1 MTKTFVR
8 LLALSALLGATA
20 CPSTTAVPDPAA
32 EDAKL
37 RAEALV
43 WFDYFANADG
53 PGMGNLYA
61 EDALLM
67 PPGAPAITGRAA
79 ITKFLGDEAASA
91 KAAGL
96 SLKNRE
102 VTGSGVDGDMAW
114 ISGTYD
120 VVDASGTTMDRGNYL
135 SVHRKINGTW
145 LYIRD
150 TWNSDQKPTPPASP
164 SATEKA
170 PAAQ

>member
-1 MTKTFVR
+1 MR
-8 LLALSALLGATA
+8 LLVLSFFLVATA
-20 CPSTTAVPDPAA
+20 CVTVKLDTAA
-32 EDAKL
+32 ENDKL
-37 RAEALV
+37 RADAAV
-43 WFDYFANADG
+43 WFDLFAHEDG

-67 PPGAPAITGRAA
+67 PPGAEAVSGRPA
-79 ITKFLGDEAASA
+79 ITKFLGEAAAGA

-102 VTGSGVDGDMAW
+102 VTGSGVDGDTAW

-120 VVDASGTTMDRGNYL
+120 VVDVAGKVVDRGNYL

-150 TWNSDQKPTPPASP
+150 TWNSDQKPAPPAPP
-164 SATEKA
+164 SVEQA
-170 PAAQ
+170 PAPGSTAQ